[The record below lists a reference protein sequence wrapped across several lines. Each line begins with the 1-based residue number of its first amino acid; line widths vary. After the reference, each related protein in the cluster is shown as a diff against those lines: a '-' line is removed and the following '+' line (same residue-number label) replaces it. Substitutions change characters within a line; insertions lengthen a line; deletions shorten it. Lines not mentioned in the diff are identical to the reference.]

1 MPDETLFSYSSG
13 RFLYNEQARLRE
25 RYVSFDA
32 SALEKAVAMHVGHR
46 GVKNLVKISEG
57 GFNRVLL
64 ATMEDGF
71 QAIVKIPYWI
81 SVPKTYATASEV
93 ATLTFLRS
101 KGIPVPEVYGWSST
115 TDNPV
120 GVEYIIM
127 EHAPGVGADTR
138 WFSNTKHQKHALV
151 TGIVDIEKKLYN
163 IPFGAV
169 GSLYFKSDLS
179 PQLQGP
185 LYVAGTPDEAG
196 DSETYC
202 IGPIADY
209 MFWYGQRAELEL
221 DRGPCMLLLNAKLWI
236 CDHQADPSPR
246 ERSEELS
253 SCNCRKGSQMDQE
266 FWEAS

>member
-25 RYVSFDA
+25 RYVRFDS

-46 GVKNLVKISEG
+46 SVKNLVKISEG

-64 ATMEDGF
+64 AIMEDGF

-101 KGIPVPEVYGWSST
+101 KGIPVPEVYGWSLT

-127 EHAPGVGADTR
+127 EHAPGVGADTC
-138 WFSNTKHQKHALV
+138 WFNNTKHQKHALV

-169 GSLYFKSDLS
+169 GSLYFKSDIS

-202 IGPIADY
+202 IGPTADY

-221 DRGPCMLLLNAKLWI
+221 DRGPCMLLLSVKLWT
-236 CDHQADPSPR
+236 CDHQADLSPR

-253 SCNCRKGSQMDQE
+253 TCNCRKGNQMDQE
-266 FWEAS
+266 IWEAS